1 MYPAENL
8 RYAKNINKVTNKK
21 IRLGGKIKNMSPDEG
36 PPPPPSA
43 LSGLF
48 SEMLIVLGVLLAI
61 LLIWI
66 GQLIGK
72 FGTGVDMPKIAFVL
86 KSLGAALSS
95 GALIGGAIL
104 NRNINER
111 VRLAMCFIAGLII
124 LVMLAVIA

>member
-1 MYPAENL
+1 
-8 RYAKNINKVTNKK
+8 
-21 IRLGGKIKNMSPDEG
+21 MSPDEG

-61 LLIWI
+61 LLLWI
-66 GQLIGK
+66 SLLIK
-72 FGTGVDMPKIAFVL
+72 TYGTGDPKTAADML
-86 KSLGAALSS
+86 KAATLLKGLGGALSS

-124 LVMLAVIA
+124 LVMLAGLA